1 MSFSLPIHLL
11 RQHLFCPRVPWFQ
24 EVLNYKPPQPQ
35 WVRQG
40 VDFHK
45 RQASVFR
52 HRTLKRFGLEQ
63 ASKRFHVPVQS
74 DHWKMHGI
82 MDCVLET
89 ATAAYAVEIKLAG
102 RKPSKG
108 HVLQVAAYGLLLSD
122 VLGKPCRRAFVVI
135 EEKGKTWPVEMTPSR
150 IAEVLRI
157 RGEISRNLER
167 CRMPDSSATNA
178 QCTQCEYL
186 NYCNDRE

>member
-24 EVLNYKPPQPQ
+24 ELLEFKPPQPA

-40 VDFHK
+40 VVFHQ
-45 RQASVFR
+45 RQPSVFR

-63 ASKRFHVPVQS
+63 AHRDFHVPVQS
-74 DHWKMHGI
+74 GQWRMHGI
-82 MDCVLET
+82 VDCVLET
-89 ATAAYAVEIKLAG
+89 DTAVHAVEIKLAG
-102 RKPSKG
+102 RKPGRG
-108 HVLQVAAYGLLLSD
+108 HILQVGAYGLLVAEKYKKTS
-122 VLGKPCRRAFVVI
+122 RRAFVVT
-135 EEKGKTWPVEMTPSR
+135 EEKGKTWPVEITEQLVGDIIRTRDVILGNLARSR
-150 IAEVLRI
+150 L
-157 RGEISRNLER
+157 
-167 CRMPDSSATNA
+167 PDSPASHA